1 MNVTSNVD
9 PALFRV
15 HAFITVVDS
24 ALGVQGAPG
33 APLELSVLKSKQ
45 YHYAGRGS

>member
-24 ALGVQGAPG
+24 ALDD
-33 APLELSVLKSKQ
+33 
-45 YHYAGRGS
+45 GRQIA